1 MSIFSQPSH
10 NDIVN
15 FLNFLIDQFCISTT
29 YQNQYINAIKFYYEK
44 VLRQKKTTYN
54 LQRPKKENK
63 LPLVLS
69 VSEVERLLSA
79 IDNLKHRCILALIY
93 ASGLRVSELINL
105 KITDIHSERGLIH
118 IRDGKGHKDRYSLL
132 PKSLIPQLRQYYK
145 EWKPGQ
151 FLFEGPTLHSK
162 YSSSSIRKI
171 MQRALKKAK
180 VNSNATPHTLRHS
193 FATHLLESG
202 TNLRYIQELLG
213 HQSSKTTEIYT
224 HISQKNIENICSSL
238 DKLYI

>member
-1 MSIFSQPSH
+1 M
-10 NDIVN
+10 
-15 FLNFLIDQFCISTT
+15 
-29 YQNQYINAIKFYYEK
+29 
-44 VLRQKKTTYN
+44 
-54 LQRPKKENK
+54 
-63 LPLVLS
+63 S

-151 FLFEGPTLHSK
+151 FLFEGPTLDSK

-224 HISQKNIENICSSL
+224 HISQKNIENICIPL
-238 DKLYI
+238 DKLYFGKK